1 MGSRLRLRGNAVQPL
16 LLMFPL
22 GLVAVAMI
30 FDVSHLGGAPAI
42 LGTVAYWNIVAGL
55 VGGGLAA
62 AVLWIDSRST
72 PHRAAARLGVFRFL
86 LDLAVL
92 IVFAV
97 ILLLRVRTAD
107 RTADP
112 GLVVVELAGMLTA
125 GFAAW
130 FGGRLGEPAATA
142 ARGGRLRQPAATA
155 ARGDRLREP
164 PAATARARH
173 AAVVVDRSATGTGE
187 APPPR
192 HRSMVPLVRPAGR
205 TNRWVRE

>member
-22 GLVAVAMI
+22 GLVAVAII

-55 VGGGLAA
+55 VGGGLTA

-97 ILLLRVRTAD
+97 VLLLRVRTAD

-112 GLVVVELAGMLTA
+112 GVVAVELAGMLTA

-142 ARGGRLRQPAATA
+142 VRGGRLGEPAATA
-155 ARGDRLREP
+155 VRGGRLGE
-164 PAATARARH
+164 PAATAGARH

-187 APPPR
+187 PARAGDRWFPW
-192 HRSMVPLVRPAGR
+192 SGRPAVPTAG
-205 TNRWVRE
+205 